1 MILCYL
7 PFPSLGGASFA
18 LKSSASAFESASN
31 ATPICISGLNLGYLL
46 LSKGYHLGA
55 YIVKTKN
62 KIQKHL
68 KTTEK
73 SILLLQKT
81 QSNTST

>member
-1 MILCYL
+1 MSCYS

-18 LKSSASAFESASN
+18 LKSSTSAFESVSN

-55 YIVKTKN
+55 YVVKN
-62 KIQKHL
+62 KNKTQECL
-68 KTTEK
+68 KKK
-73 SILLLQKT
+73 SIVP
-81 QSNTST
+81 

>member
-1 MILCYL
+1 MSCYL

-18 LKSSASAFESASN
+18 LKSSTSAFESASN

-55 YIVKTKN
+55 YRN
-62 KIQKHL
+62 KGETQKCL

-73 SILLLQKT
+73 NSILLLQKT
-81 QSNTST
+81 VLI